1 MYIIHVPWIFVQLTH
16 NKECVTYTLVIL
28 SSSRIL
34 LKWAPLMYYWLR
46 NILYIYI
53 YMYTDVFQLSI
64 SLRTTNDQPTLIM
77 RNICSSYRF
86 TDHLNITWGITLKSL
101 FCSFFL
107 GFTALLGAATNMGP
121 SPSCLGSGTLW
132 PARPW
137 GGVSPSGRPTQA
149 SDAIA
154 RSWSLTWGT
163 SSWISA
169 AREQLDV
176 EKRRK
181 QAVKNPQ

>member
-1 MYIIHVPWIFVQLTH
+1 
-16 NKECVTYTLVIL
+16 
-28 SSSRIL
+28 
-34 LKWAPLMYYWLR
+34 MYYWLP

-53 YMYTDVFQLSI
+53 YMYTDVFLEVHV
-64 SLRTTNDQPTLIM
+64 RPMTNRLFIM
-77 RNICSSYRF
+77 RNISSSYRSHDIYS
-86 TDHLNITWGITLKSL
+86 TNHLNITWGIPLKFL